1 MQNIDRIARVFKY
14 LANVV
19 SVIYFYFPA
28 KIYSKLEGFMLKKI
42 LVMTVTVIVAMF
54 TMNSYATG
62 GNDIDDLRADS
73 QRKNEWILVK
83 KDRLKNI
90 TTWAKQEDGKAIRS
104 FKVEMIVNANLE
116 TLARLQ
122 VDIDSIKRWYWETK
136 ESRMLK
142 KVSNKEFYYYQ
153 VFNSPLTLP
162 DRDSVIHVVIEPYT
176 AKRGY
181 LAVKMNA
188 APDFMPAQPGRVR
201 VLAQDMIVKFT
212 PINKDTTRLETEGYI
227 DPGGVV
233 PAWAINFVQRSA
245 PYVTM
250 VGLARMVQLPIYREG
265 ATPTEFTYME

>member
-1 MQNIDRIARVFKY
+1 
-14 LANVV
+14 
-19 SVIYFYFPA
+19 
-28 KIYSKLEGFMLKKI
+28 MLKKI
-42 LVMTVTVIVAMF
+42 IMMAAIVFSLLSPMVT
-54 TMNSYATG
+54 YAAG
-62 GNDIDDLRADS
+62 GDDVDELRSDS
-73 QRKNEWILVK
+73 QRKNEWVLVK

-104 FKVEMIVNANLE
+104 FKVEMIINANLE
-116 TLARLQ
+116 TLARFQ
-122 VDIDSIKRWYWETK
+122 TDVDNIKRWYWETK

-142 KVSNKEFYYYQ
+142 KVSNKEYYYYQ
-153 VFNSPLTLP
+153 VFNSPLTIP
-162 DRDSVIHVVIEPYT
+162 DRDSVIHVVVEPFT

-181 LAVKMNA
+181 LAFRMNA

-233 PAWAINFVQRSA
+233 PSWAINFVQRSA

-250 VGLARMVQLPIYREG
+250 LGLARMVQLPYYRE
-265 ATPTEFTYME
+265 ATTPIDFSYME